1 MVSVFFEMPSKSSV
15 RREPLHESFKIRSIE
30 KRTDR
35 LLDRTMIMSLTR
47 VSMKKDYGIL
57 DRTMIMSLTRVSMKK
72 DYVLRKQQREIR
84 QLFNRMRGG
93 KFETFEE
100 MIDQFRSTLRHDDVI
115 ITDDLAGNLQWY
127 VYTVRR
133 CYLEGVDPNLPPL
146 LVYGCRG
153 EIC

>member
-1 MVSVFFEMPSKSSV
+1 
-15 RREPLHESFKIRSIE
+15 
-30 KRTDR
+30 
-35 LLDRTMIMSLTR
+35 
-47 VSMKKDYGIL
+47 
-57 DRTMIMSLTRVSMKK
+57 MKK

-127 VYTVRR
+127 VYTALV
-133 CYLEGVDPNLPPL
+133 PPGWKK
-146 LVYGCRG
+146 VQV
-153 EIC
+153 